1 MDSLAVA
8 VFDDDVGG
16 GNAVAV
22 GDDDDDYDWVSV
34 GFVLVCE

>member
-16 GNAVAV
+16 GNVVA
-22 GDDDDDYDWVSV
+22 DDDDYDWVSV
-34 GFVLVCE
+34 GFVPVCEW

>member
-22 GDDDDDYDWVSV
+22 GDDDDYDWVSV